1 MKADLQNSVDAF
13 GKALQ
18 EIVDSVETD
27 FRMIVRKV
35 LFNLL
40 SDLMQENPKD
50 TQRCAAS
57 WNIDTHWSDWQEPP
71 GDYRNVDI
79 SARALQILAALP
91 ESDVYV
97 LYNNIEYLM
106 ALEDGHST
114 HAPSGFIANA
124 MAAIAG
130 HLSAAAREL
139 GYSA

>member
-1 MKADLQNSVDAF
+1 MQANLQSSVDAF

-27 FRMIVRKV
+27 FRLIVRKAMFV
-35 LFNLL
+35 LL
-40 SDLMQENPKD
+40 SDLTKENPKD
-50 TQRCAAS
+50 THRCAVS

-71 GDYRNVDI
+71 GDYRGVDL
-79 SARALQILAALP
+79 SARAQQIVAALP
-91 ESDVYV
+91 DSDIYV

-124 MAAIAG
+124 MAALAG
-130 HLSAAAREL
+130 HLSAAARER